1 LKDECGT
8 PKDETC
14 EIVGA
19 VKPWPCFKPK
29 PKTEEAECVPV
40 VLNDLLPLLEYHEAA
55 ASDGRKDYAAMC
67 EDGDDTY
74 LCGVL
79 LSLAEQH
86 EKFAATLRRIIEA
99 G

>member
-1 LKDECGT
+1 MDEQTIGYM
-8 PKDETC
+8 K
-14 EIVGA
+14 A
-19 VKPWPCFKPK
+19 VKGTLTGD
-29 PKTEEAECVPV
+29 KTPTDQ
-40 VLNDLLPLLEYHEAA
+40 NSDFSDLLPLLEYHEAA

-74 LCGVL
+74 LCGIL

-86 EKFAATLRRIIEA
+86 EKFAAALRRAIEA